1 MEIANAFQRR
11 GLLFVLSSPSGAG
24 KSTIARMLLESDNG
38 IAMSVSAT
46 TRPKRPGEVEG
57 PRLSFR
63 HRRRIRPDAGD
74 RRLPR
79 MGARLRLRYAT
90 LRNEVLKVIEE
101 GRDVLLDID
110 WQGTQQ
116 LKQVDPD
123 IVRVFILPPS
133 MQELERRLRTRG
145 TDSEDVIQRR
155 MARATAEISHWAEY
169 DYVLINNNAE
179 KCRELVHNILKA
191 ERLKATRRV
200 FLHDFVRE
208 MIAELS
214 PAAAVYRG
222 HATFRRAHY
231 ASGNH
236 RRGDRRRGH
245 DGDQLLI
252 YRTPLSG
259 SRRQC
264 ADGAGRAAAADARRD
279 AAGYRRLTRARPNTA
294 EQTGCTR
301 RAGGDHH
308 LQCEGQCRS
317 NVGAMRDA
325 YALVLTSWWRWRS
338 ARR

>member
-38 IAMSVSAT
+38 VAMSVSAT

-57 PRLSFR
+57 RDYHFVTNEEF
-63 HRRRIRPDAGD
+63 D
-74 RRLPR
+74 R
-79 MGARLRLRYAT
+79 MQATGAFLEWAHVFGYRYAT

-133 MQELERRLRTRG
+133 MAELERRLRSRG
-145 TDSEDVIQRR
+145 TDTEEVIRQR
-155 MARATAEISHWAEY
+155 MARATSEISHWAEY
-169 DYVLINNNAE
+169 DYVLINNDAE

-208 MIAELS
+208 
-214 PAAAVYRG
+214 
-222 HATFRRAHY
+222 
-231 ASGNH
+231 
-236 RRGDRRRGH
+236 
-245 DGDQLLI
+245 LI
-252 YRTPLSG
+252 G
-259 SRRQC
+259 
-264 ADGAGRAAAADARRD
+264 
-279 AAGYRRLTRARPNTA
+279 
-294 EQTGCTR
+294 
-301 RAGGDHH
+301 
-308 LQCEGQCRS
+308 
-317 NVGAMRDA
+317 
-325 YALVLTSWWRWRS
+325 
-338 ARR
+338 